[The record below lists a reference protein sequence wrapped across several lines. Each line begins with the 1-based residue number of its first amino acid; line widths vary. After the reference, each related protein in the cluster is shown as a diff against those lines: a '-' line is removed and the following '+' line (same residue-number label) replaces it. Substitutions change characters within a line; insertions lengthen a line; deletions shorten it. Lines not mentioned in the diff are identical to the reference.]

1 MNKLIIPTF
10 LMFIINTPF
19 LSASDKSYSFV
30 GVEMAHNNYANT
42 SSPSLGIKYGR
53 QSDMI
58 RTSISLNHASNKGD
72 NLETLIMQV
81 DRGVLSSLFKNDAIQ
96 PYVGFSFGIA
106 QHDGKDKGYLYGING
121 GVTYILNHSMDINL
135 ETRIST
141 ASKMNEVSNLNNITL
156 SLHYFY

>member
-10 LMFIINTPF
+10 LMLLINPIF
-19 LSASDKSYSFV
+19 LSANDKSYSFV
-30 GVEMAHNNYANT
+30 GVEIAHNSYAHT
-42 SSPSLGIKYGR
+42 SSPSFGIKYGR

-58 RTSISLNHASNKGD
+58 RTSINLTHASNSGD
-72 NLETLIMQV
+72 NLETLIVQV
-81 DRGVLSSLFKNDAIQ
+81 DRCVLSSLFTNDAIQ

-106 QHDGKDKGYLYGING
+106 QHDGKDKGSLLGLNG
-121 GVTYILNHSMDINL
+121 GISYILNHSMDINL